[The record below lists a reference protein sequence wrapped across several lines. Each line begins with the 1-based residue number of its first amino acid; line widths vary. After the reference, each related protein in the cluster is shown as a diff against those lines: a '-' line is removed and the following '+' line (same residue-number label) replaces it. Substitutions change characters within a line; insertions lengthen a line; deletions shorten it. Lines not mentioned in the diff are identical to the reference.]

1 MIILK
6 DGTQVPTRK
15 EDVIEDYTPV
25 IFARVSSRGQKDN
38 LPVQVATVEAYINSL
53 GFKKKPLSFAI
64 QQSGFKGEQQN
75 IKVMRELREEN
86 PDKKYVAVFRA
97 VDRIGRDTEIALR
110 MRREMSDMGV
120 PVLAMNLPDLT
131 GKKPY
136 GNRSVDILYNILS
149 TVAETGK
156 ETELAAMIKAAE
168 ASAKKGVLEGSML
181 SFYPEG
187 YTDAGGS
194 IYRQIWEGE
203 KAIEKGLM
211 SRAQFSKNLGF
222 VYTTNSPARKA
233 SKGKK
238 KKRLGED
245 YRIGDGNTSQPRKI
259 IKILKGIAE
268 KDPETLQE
276 YLDVV
281 DAVVM
286 LERKNKGTH
295 RRDIKPASLRS
306 PKSQAMHRVT
316 VAYFRD
322 PFSYPNPILDGNPE
336 IATIV
341 GNTGEGT
348 LQDAYDNPA
357 TYLPKSR

>member
-1 MIILK
+1 
-6 DGTQVPTRK
+6 
-15 EDVIEDYTPV
+15 
-25 IFARVSSRGQKDN
+25 
-38 LPVQVATVEAYINSL
+38 
-53 GFKKKPLSFAI
+53 
-64 QQSGFKGEQQN
+64 
-75 IKVMRELREEN
+75 
-86 PDKKYVAVFRA
+86 
-97 VDRIGRDTEIALR
+97 
-110 MRREMSDMGV
+110 MSDMGV

-168 ASAKKGVLEGSML
+168 ASAEKGVLEGSML

-194 IYRQIWEGE
+194 IYRQIWEGW
-203 KAIEKGLM
+203 KAVERGLV
-211 SRAQFSKNLGF
+211 SRAQLSKNLGF
-222 VYTTNSPARKA
+222 VYTTNSPAKKA

-238 KKRLGED
+238 KKRLGQD

-259 IKILKGIAE
+259 IKVLQQIAE
-268 KDPETLQE
+268 QSQEKLEE

-281 DAVVM
+281 DAIVL
-286 LERKNKGTH
+286 LERRNKGTH
-295 RRDIKPASLRS
+295 KRDIKPASLRS
-306 PKSQAMHRVT
+306 PKGQAMHRVT
-316 VAYFRD
+316 VAYLRD
-322 PFSYPNPILDGNPE
+322 PFSYPNPVTEGNSQ

-341 GNTGEGT
+341 GNTGAGT